1 MNENPLI
8 SVIIPVY
15 NVENFLHDCLN
26 SVISQTYTNLEIIL
40 VDDGSTDKS
49 GKICDEFAKNDTRIK
64 VLHQKNSGQAV
75 ARNNA
80 LEICKGEF
88 ITFIDSDDI
97 VGENLIKTL
106 HDLTQKFNTKIA
118 MCGYKEFY
126 QNAEIAKILEQN
138 KNAKECEKLDQ
149 EELFS
154 RALHRNPYFMSGV
167 PRALY
172 SKEIWQNLRFPAG
185 EIYEDVAIWFDIF
198 NQSQAALTYENL
210 YFYRIRT
217 GSTVNS
223 FEKKHLIII
232 KNVRK
237 FAGSI
242 ETAYPNLAKKAAS
255 TKCNNAIN
263 TAFNIIR
270 ANKADEFKNEIDELH
285 KFVRKNLNLTYFL
298 IPNKVY
304 KIVMMILFYIS
315 PKLLKAFYKA
325 VKVVR

>member
-49 GKICDEFAKNDTRIK
+49 GEICDEFAKNDSRIK

-97 VGENLIKTL
+97 VGENLIAIL
-106 HDLTQKFNTKIA
+106 YDLTQKFNTKIA

-126 QNAEIAKILEQN
+126 QNGEIAKILEQN

-172 SKEIWQNLRFPAG
+172 FKEIWQNLRFPVG

-198 NQSQAALTYENL
+198 NQSPTALTYENL
-210 YFYRIRT
+210 YFYRIRA

-223 FEKKHLIII
+223 FEKRHLIII

-237 FAGSI
+237 FADNI
-242 ETAYPNLAKKAAS
+242 ANAYPNLSKKAVS
-255 TKCNNAIN
+255 TKCNNSLN

-285 KFVRKNLNLTYFL
+285 RFVRKNLNLTYFL
-298 IPNKVY
+298 IPNKAY
-304 KIVMMILFYIS
+304 KVIMMILFYIS

-325 VKVVR
+325 VKAVR

>member
-49 GKICDEFAKNDTRIK
+49 GEICDEFATQDSRIK

-97 VGENLIKTL
+97 VSENLIAIL
-106 HDLTQKFNTKIA
+106 YDLTQKFNTKIA

-126 QNAEIAKILEQN
+126 QNSEIAKILEQN

-172 SKEIWQNLRFPAG
+172 AQEIWQNLRFPVG

-198 NQSQAALTYENL
+198 NQSPTALTYENL

-242 ETAYPNLAKKAAS
+242 ETAYPNLAKKATS
-255 TKCNNAIN
+255 TKCNNSLN

-298 IPNKVY
+298 IPNKAY

-315 PKLLKAFYKA
+315 PKLLKAFYRA
-325 VKVVR
+325 AKVVR